1 MVTPATNAKED
12 RPRVLEAGF
21 VAAATQEKQLP
32 PVDATVA
39 EIAFAGRSNVGK
51 SSLLNALLQR
61 KNLVRTSRT
70 PGCTRA
76 INVFEAELD
85 DGFRVRLVDLPGYGY
100 AKRSKGER
108 GEWGPMLEG
117 YLQTRARLDAV
128 VLIVD
133 VRRGLEDDD
142 AQLVEFV
149 TRAGRGVV
157 VVATKLD
164 KLARA
169 QQKPA
174 LARVREK
181 AGGGVIGFSGVTG
194 EGRAALWAR
203 LEKMSA
209 R

>member
-12 RPRVLEAGF
+12 RPRVVEAAF
-21 VAAATQEKQLP
+21 VAAAAQEKQLP
-32 PVDATVA
+32 PVDPAVA

-76 INVFEAELD
+76 INVFEAALD

-117 YLQTRARLDAV
+117 YLQKRARLDAV

-164 KLARA
+164 KLPRAR
-169 QQKPA
+169 QKPS
-174 LARVREK
+174 LSRVREK